1 MSWRIRQ
8 ARAMNPFRC
17 VEQALA
23 SGPEATGPSCAT
35 SPKQPMEPPG
45 TAPLALNDSAGADL
59 RTGELRRAFPDRCI
73 AEQQIAVREPEQN
86 VADGRGAPLATSPST
101 AFAQGFALGGRAP
114 KRHHPALGGGAPGK
128 GCGKAWGGAT
138 ANGKP
143 IFDAGVQHAHH
154 LPSIEWTS
162 ESITNSANF
171 SQPFH
176 FRQPVDANVVEA
188 ESWI

>member
-1 MSWRIRQ
+1 
-8 ARAMNPFRC
+8 MNPFRC

-23 SGPEATGPSCAT
+23 SGPRIVTEATGPSCAT

-45 TAPLALNDSAGADL
+45 TAPLALDDSAGADL
-59 RTGELRRAFPDRCI
+59 RTGELRRAFPDCCI
-73 AEQQIAVREPEQN
+73 EEQQIAVREPEQN

-114 KRHHPALGGGAPGK
+114 ERHHPALGGGAPGK

-176 FRQPVDANVVEA
+176 FRRPEDANAVEA
-188 ESWI
+188 ESLI